1 MALVNSSL
9 GELLPPETAVQ
20 WTETGLRIIPF
31 EENMVFRYLD
41 NHPEALNTYLSA
53 RPNVFDSI
61 LRKNSNAQIQDSK
74 PTMEALPNYARF
86 LGIDDPQLANLGL
99 FGGESMGY
107 NEQEFWIASDDGAG
121 NEVLLTPNA
130 ALEQGTIASPIPL
143 FDNSSESEV
152 ESIASPEDTPVE
164 EVIGSLESTASPDT
178 ALKEEVTGSPQSI
191 ASPDNARTE
200 EVINSLEP
208 LASQNPFVAEA
219 VISSRESSLSP
230 AVLSSDESEFQ
241 YEDEDSDFPPSP
253 RKRKAVTTTPKANTE
268 SGHQTIDPF
277 IPYPAPADLLEASR
291 NEPAQKKWRLFEE
304 DACIKHM
311 LDIRD
316 EGVLRGEAR
325 FAEAQRRMKDFD
337 GVEKLATHAV
347 KNFWNR
353 YGRARSGYD
362 ERKIKS
368 DVLATSQQAKGYK
381 RKAAMLRKQRRDK
394 AASEPH
400 QSSLVIKKR
409 KNDDSGTD
417 SDNGQDEYR
426 PSASIKRLCTEA

>member
-1 MALVNSSL
+1 MALADSSL

-41 NHPEALNTYLSA
+41 NHPEALNTYLYE

-61 LRKNSNAQIQDSK
+61 LRNHSNTQIQSPR
-74 PTMEALPNYARF
+74 PTVEALPNYAQF
-86 LGIDDPQLANLGL
+86 MGMDDPQLSNLGL

-107 NEQEFWIASDDGAG
+107 NEQEFWIASDGVGGDEG
-121 NEVLLTPNA
+121 VFIPNA
-130 ALEQGTIASPIPL
+130 ALEQGTLASPIPS

-152 ESIASPEDTPVE
+152 ESIASPE
-164 EVIGSLESTASPDT
+164 
-178 ALKEEVTGSPQSI
+178 
-191 ASPDNARTE
+191 NARTE
-200 EVINSLEP
+200 EVISSLEP
-208 LASQNPFVAEA
+208 IASQNTFVAEA
-219 VISSRESSLSP
+219 FISSRESSLSP
-230 AVLSSDESEFQ
+230 AIISSDESESE

-253 RKRKAVTTTPKANTE
+253 RKRTAVTTTPKGNTE
-268 SGHQTIDPF
+268 SGNQAIDPF
-277 IPYPAPADLLEASR
+277 IPYPAPAHLIEASR

-337 GVEKLATHAV
+337 GVEKPATHAV

-394 AASEPH
+394 ATGEAH
-400 QSSLVIKKR
+400 QSSPVIKKR
-409 KNDDSGTD
+409 KNDNSDTD
-417 SDNGQDEYR
+417 SDDSQDEYR